1 MKARPDYSV
10 KSIAEQ
16 SKNKTAMIG
25 VYIMNIILTAA
36 YFLEVIKEE
45 RSIVS
50 YSVIAA
56 LCIIPCVVSAIIY
69 ARNKSSSLI
78 KFVCGVPFMLLYGYI
93 MWTTST
99 DLTFCYIIVEMV
111 IYVVYSDFKF
121 LITLGVYAFVL
132 NLVLVVRKAVSGQL
146 TGTSL
151 TNAEIILAC
160 LLLSCIFI
168 ILAIRKVAQINRA
181 IVEKADN
188 EKEHAD
194 ELLETTLEVATSMM
208 NNIEQAVKETDGLK
222 VAIGET
228 KSAMENLVEDSNEE
242 SHAIEIQKQSTKKIN
257 EYIYGVEDAVNL
269 IVDNVNATQKNLK
282 NGNDVMQDLLEQV
295 RISEQSNSQVVKQ
308 MEELKRYAGEMQT
321 IMELIRNVSSQT
333 SLLALN
339 ASIEAARAGEA
350 GKGFAVVA
358 TEISTLST
366 QTDNATVDIDVLIEN
381 IVEAIENVTTAM
393 EKLIESSRMQSQ
405 YVNTTADNY
414 DKIHNSTNEI
424 SKQVS
429 QLKESVDIVTKENQ
443 QVADKIENIS
453 DIMQKVMAGA
463 DMTYESC
470 NTNLNT
476 IANVVSVMEN
486 LKAEA
491 SKLQQ

>member
-1 MKARPDYSV
+1 MKTRPDYSV
-10 KSIAEQ
+10 KEIAEQ

-25 VYIMNIILTAA
+25 VYIMNIILAAA
-36 YFLEVIKEE
+36 YLLEVIKDE
-45 RSIVS
+45 RSIAS
-50 YSVIAA
+50 YAVIAA

-78 KFVCGVPFMLLYGYI
+78 KFVCGIPFAAMYGYI

-99 DLTFCYIIVEMV
+99 DLTFCYIIVVMV

-121 LITLGVYAFVL
+121 LISLGVYAFLLNVVL
-132 NLVLVVRKAVSGQL
+132 IVRKAMAGEL
-146 TGTSL
+146 TGTNL

-168 ILAIRKVAQINRA
+168 ILAIRKVEQINKA
-181 IVEKADN
+181 IVAKADS

-194 ELLETTLEVATSMM
+194 DLLGTTLEVASSMTD
-208 NNIEQAVKETDGLK
+208 NIDQAVRETDGLK
-222 VAIGET
+222 IAIGET
-228 KSAMENLVEDSNEE
+228 KLAMENLVEDSNEE
-242 SHAIEIQKQSTKKIN
+242 ARAIEVQKQSTKKIN
-257 EYIYGVEDAVNL
+257 EYIYGVEDAVNS

-295 RISEQSNSQVVKQ
+295 RVSEQSNSQVVKQ

-366 QTDNATVDIDVLIEN
+366 QTDNATVDIDSLIEN
-381 IVEAIENVTTAM
+381 IVESIENVTSAM
-393 EKLIESSRMQSQ
+393 DKLIESSHMQSQ
-405 YVNTTADNY
+405 YVATTAENY

-443 QVADKIENIS
+443 QVADKIENVS

-470 NTNLNT
+470 NTNLET
-476 IANVVSVMEN
+476 IANVVSVMES